1 MEELDRKIAELKEEN
16 RLADLKK
23 LEEEIAALREKFDSW
38 DRDEDGLITYDEVK
52 QFLLETEDEEMTDDE
67 QVTNIFRF

>member
-23 LEEEIAALREKFDSW
+23 LEEEIAALREKFDKW